1 MNRYFRRAA
10 RNAHILMWVWLAAAV
25 AVLLGGLVFSLAAA
39 VFPALILLLIGGICG
54 VGAFM
59 EQAEAR
65 ACKARAE
72 AWDRIQEPK

>member
-1 MNRYFRRAA
+1 MNVHFRRAA